1 VDLTNRQVW
10 RKVGWTAG
18 LVLLLVLLLMSVNRK
33 KNAVVDDI
41 VININPI
48 KGNRDLISET
58 EILHLFK
65 NSLGFAVGSASIQEL
80 DLRSLEE
87 LLTRDERVKE
97 SELYLDSKNRLNVFV
112 IQRQPVV
119 RIMEESSHSYYLDTD
134 GMKLSVRPGNA
145 IRVPVATGYIE
156 FFQSDFRDSE
166 KHVALNRVFQ
176 MAMSIHEDEFLGAL
190 VEQIDVNPK
199 KEIVLIPKIGKQRIV
214 IGDVDFIDQK
224 ISNLKLM
231 YREGLPREGWR
242 KYSVLKLNY
251 KGAVYAEL

>member
-1 VDLTNRQVW
+1 VEIKNRQL
-10 RKVGWTAG
+10 WTKAAWTTG
-18 LVLLLVLLLMSVNRK
+18 LVLLLALLVMSVNRK

-41 VININPI
+41 VVQINPI
-48 KGNRDLISET
+48 KGNRDLISEA

-65 NSLGFAVGSASIQEL
+65 NALGFSVGSASINEL

-87 LLTRDERVKE
+87 LLDKDERVKE
-97 SELYLDSKNRLNVFV
+97 SELYLDSRNRLNVFV

-119 RIMEESSHSYYLDTD
+119 RIMEESTHSYYLDTD
-134 GMKLSVRPGNA
+134 GVKLAVRPGNA
-145 IRVPVATGYIE
+145 IRVPIATGFIE
-156 FFQSDFRDSE
+156 FFQHDFRDSE
-166 KHVALNRVFQ
+166 KHVALNCVFQ
-176 MAMSIHEDEFLGAL
+176 MALSIYEDEFLGAL
-190 VEQIDVNPK
+190 IEQIDVNAK

-242 KYSVLKLNY
+242 NT
-251 KGAVYAEL
+251 VY